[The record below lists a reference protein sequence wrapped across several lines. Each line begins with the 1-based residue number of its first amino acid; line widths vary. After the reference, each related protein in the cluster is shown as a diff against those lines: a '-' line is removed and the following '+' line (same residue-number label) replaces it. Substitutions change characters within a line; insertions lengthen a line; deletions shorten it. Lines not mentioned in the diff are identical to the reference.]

1 MGWLNRVGDRLSTML
16 LVLVSI
22 ALVSCSDPE
31 TTPASTPPPN
41 GDDSATTTKPS
52 TTPPSSSTTPED
64 DPPEV
69 PDDPNALVDRGRAVY
84 NANCIACH
92 NVEPGVDGALG
103 PAVAGASFDLIE
115 ARVMRNEYPEGYT
128 PKRDTKVMIALP
140 YLEPDLAALAAY
152 LAE

>member
-1 MGWLNRVGDRLSTML
+1 MDWLNRVGGLLSTML
-16 LVLVSI
+16 LVLVSV
-22 ALVSCSDPE
+22 ALVSCSDAE
-31 TTPASTPPPN
+31 TKPASTPPPS
-41 GDDSATTTKPS
+41 GDDSTTTTNPS
-52 TTPPSSSTTPED
+52 TTPPSATPPKD

-69 PDDPNALVDRGRAVY
+69 PDDPNALADRGRAVY

-92 NVEPGVDGALG
+92 NMEPGVDGTLG
-103 PAVAGASFDLIE
+103 PAIAGASFDLIE
-115 ARVMRNEYPEGYT
+115 ARVMRNAYPEGYT